1 MVNER
6 IVQLAAWVAKALSTI
21 HGTTIHTRN
30 LKIATLAGDAS
41 FRRYFRV
48 ILTTKVRSV
57 TYVLVDAPP
66 PESLEP
72 FVSIALAYSEA
83 GVRVPKVLAS
93 NAKLGAMLQ
102 EDFGDQLFFAAAEQS
117 ANALELYDAAIQS
130 LPAIMQV
137 KAHRQGT
144 LPLYDRALLEREN
157 SLFRDWLL
165 STHLQLSLSST
176 EERVWQNFSEALIQN
191 ALLQPQVG
199 VHRDYHSRNLMVLG
213 ASEEALG
220 VIDFQ
225 DAVVGPITY
234 DVVSLLRDCYRVLP
248 AEQLHALRNTAYQLC
263 LQEQLLPA
271 SISAEQWQRWFDLMG
286 LQRHTKAAGI
296 FARLYHRDGKAGYL
310 ADIPTTVAY
319 LQNVAG
325 QYAEFAEYQQLL
337 TDKILPAIAAQN
349 VES

>member
-21 HGTTIHTRN
+21 HGTPVHTRN
-30 LKIATLAGDAS
+30 IKIATLAGDAS

-48 ILTTKVRSV
+48 TLTTKLRFA

-93 NAKLGAMLQ
+93 NPELGAMLQ
-102 EDFGDQLFFAAAEQS
+102 EDFGDQLFFSAAEQS
-117 ANALELYDAAIQS
+117 ANAYALYHAAIQG

-137 KAHRQGT
+137 KEHRQGS
-144 LPLYDRALLEREN
+144 LPPYDRALLEREN

-165 STHLQLSLSST
+165 STHLQLSLTPT
-176 EERVWQNFSEALIQN
+176 EERVWQSFSEALIQN

-213 ASEEALG
+213 DSAEALG

-248 AEQLHALRNTAYQLC
+248 AEQLHALRSSAYELC
-263 LQEQLLPA
+263 LHEQLLPA
-271 SISAEQWQRWFDLMG
+271 SSSAEEWQRWFDLMG

-296 FARLYHRDGKAGYL
+296 FARLYHRDDKAGYL

-319 LQNVAG
+319 LQNVAS
-325 QYAEFAEYQQLL
+325 QYPEFAEYQQLL
-337 TDKILPAIAAQN
+337 TDKVLPAIAAQN
-349 VES
+349 LES

>member
-6 IVQLAAWVAKALSTI
+6 IVLLAAWVAKALSTI
-21 HGTTIHTRN
+21 HGTPIHRRN
-30 LKIATLAGDAS
+30 IKIATLAGDAS

-48 ILTTKVRSV
+48 TLTTKLRSV

-83 GVRVPKVLAS
+83 GVRVPQVLAS
-93 NAKLGAMLQ
+93 EPKLGAMLQ
-102 EDFGDQLFFAAAEQS
+102 EDFGDQLFYSAAEQS
-117 ANALELYDAAIQS
+117 ANALELYHSAIQG

-137 KAHRQGT
+137 KAHRQGA
-144 LPLYDRALLEREN
+144 LPPYDRALLEREN

-165 STHLQLSLSST
+165 STHLQLSLSAT

-199 VHRDYHSRNLMVLG
+199 VHRDYHSRNLMLLG
-213 ASEEALG
+213 DHQEALG

-248 AEQLHALRNTAYQLC
+248 AEQLHTLCNTAYQLC
-263 LQEQLLPA
+263 QQEQLLPA

-325 QYAEFAEYQQLL
+325 QYAEFADYQQLL
-337 TDKILPAIAAQN
+337 TDKILPAIAEQN